1 MRNTFQYHSL
11 KAVACHNHSRL
22 GGIALHVL
30 HSFQCFQQMEQTV
43 VGYNGNRLIRLLG
56 VEVSYYD
63 IGPQAY
69 HLVAYLMFET
79 DHHRYRHNHDGQPDG
94 YAQHSNADGRL
105 GHLFS
110 TLIAAI
116 DASGNKELPV
126 HISLLPFRDMLP
138 MPYAVR
144 TTHGPDPLSSTRR
157 QYAPHYGL
165 HREWYRIRQPEP
177 S

>member
-11 KAVACHNHSRL
+11 KAVVCHNHSRL

-43 VGYNGNRLIRLLG
+43 VGNDGNRLIRLLG

-79 DHHRYRHNHDGQPDG
+79 DHHRYRHNHASPM
-94 YAQHSNADGRL
+94 AMPS
-105 GHLFS
+105 
-110 TLIAAI
+110 IAMRTAGL
-116 DASGNKELPV
+116 DTSFPP
-126 HISLLPFRDMLP
+126 SLLR
-138 MPYAVR
+138 
-144 TTHGPDPLSSTRR
+144 
-157 QYAPHYGL
+157 
-165 HREWYRIRQPEP
+165 
-177 S
+177 